1 MKRGSS
7 GLSLVVGI
15 DKPAGVTSHDVV
27 NRVRRIFEEKRV
39 GHAGTLDPLASGVLP
54 VLVGP
59 ATRLSDHLMGHDK
72 AYRVRIAFG
81 QGTTTDDA
89 EGEVIRCHAT
99 PSNLLDKD
107 FARKFLKSIIGPQN
121 QLPPSYSAIKVNGKK
136 AYKEARAGNIIDLNP
151 RAIEIYSAE
160 LINIDGDGF
169 PDRVL
174 WDVDLEVSKGTYI
187 RSIAR
192 DMGFT
197 LDCPAHVASLRR
209 TSVGELDVADC
220 VSLETL
226 EDVGAKATLDP
237 VRLLGHS
244 FAFIDGDD
252 RNKLMNGCSFPL
264 KSVRYHR
271 YKNPK
276 HNICAC
282 TSGIVDTNAPVDDG
296 VAVSMICDNT
306 LKAIYSSDIRCGLL
320 RPQTIFSIGVERG
333 QVI

>member
-72 AYRVRIAFG
+72 AYQVRIAFG

-136 AYKEARAGNIIDLNP
+136 AYKEARAGNIID
-151 RAIEIYSAE
+151 
-160 LINIDGDGF
+160 INTDQI
-169 PDRVL
+169 
-174 WDVDLEVSKGTYI
+174 S
-187 RSIAR
+187 SIA
-192 DMGFT
+192 F
-197 LDCPAHVASLRR
+197 
-209 TSVGELDVADC
+209 
-220 VSLETL
+220 
-226 EDVGAKATLDP
+226 
-237 VRLLGHS
+237 
-244 FAFIDGDD
+244 
-252 RNKLMNGCSFPL
+252 
-264 KSVRYHR
+264 
-271 YKNPK
+271 
-276 HNICAC
+276 
-282 TSGIVDTNAPVDDG
+282 
-296 VAVSMICDNT
+296 
-306 LKAIYSSDIRCGLL
+306 
-320 RPQTIFSIGVERG
+320 
-333 QVI
+333 